1 MGQKWKPSSCFLLQW
16 FGPRP
21 KSSSS
26 IGTASADLQKK
37 EIFVSTTEILD
48 HHEKTMDLKIK
59 TVIFIILM
67 MTSSVLTIPDSVT
80 TSHRGLI
87 PILKTKLPPD
97 SEYIICNSNDNDFWL
112 LKPFLPDLKT
122 YLPSCEWEK
131 WGYPNVK
138 LSYIYWNMLK

>member
-1 MGQKWKPSSCFLLQW
+1 MILWDKSESHPAAFFCSGLVRAPNQVPPL
-16 FGPRP
+16 GRP
-21 KSSSS
+21 QLIYK
-26 IGTASADLQKK
+26 KK

-67 MTSSVLTIPDSVT
+67 MTSSVITIPDSVA

-97 SEYIICNSNDNDFWL
+97 SEYIICNSNDNDF
-112 LKPFLPDLKT
+112 
-122 YLPSCEWEK
+122 
-131 WGYPNVK
+131 
-138 LSYIYWNMLK
+138 